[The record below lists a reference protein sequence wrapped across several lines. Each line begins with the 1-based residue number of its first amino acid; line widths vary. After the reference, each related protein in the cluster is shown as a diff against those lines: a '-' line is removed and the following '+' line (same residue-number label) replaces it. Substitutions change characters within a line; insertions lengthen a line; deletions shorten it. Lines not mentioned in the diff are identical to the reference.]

1 MSVEAELAS
10 ALGEP
15 EALAPLSG
23 GAGRCEMWSATVAG
37 RDIVYRRYPEGLE
50 REVVRP
56 REWDVLALA
65 RAAGVPVPEP
75 IALTP
80 AGIVVE
86 RVAGEARPRPLL
98 TDDRW
103 ERARSVLVARVAEA
117 AARLHAIEPPPG
129 LPLEPE
135 LEQAETATAPG
146 GLSAAEVAVSAL
158 ERHLDRLGEPHP
170 ALELGLRWLRLHPP
184 PAAPPSIVHG
194 DFRLSNLVVA
204 EDGRPALIDWELVH
218 SGDGA
223 EDLGWMCMR
232 SWRFGSPLPALG
244 CGTREELLGAY
255 AAAGGRVVS
264 EEELRW
270 WEVCAN
276 ARWGVICILQA
287 SRHLTGVDRSL
298 ERAMIGRRT
307 CEAEWDLLALLA
319 GDRPAPA
326 PSASPQ
332 DAPAAAELLETV
344 ASYLRDL
351 RSRAPAEDAFPLAV
365 AANACRV
372 VARELPP
379 DDPAPRER
387 AARLAGALRAG
398 EHDAGLDALV
408 DTLRAEVRAKLEV
421 ANPRWVG

>member
-1 MSVEAELAS
+1 M
-10 ALGEP
+10 
-15 EALAPLSG
+15 
-23 GAGRCEMWSATVAG
+23 
-37 RDIVYRRYPEGLE
+37 I
-50 REVVRP
+50 
-56 REWDVLALA
+56 
-65 RAAGVPVPEP
+65 
-75 IALTP
+75 
-80 AGIVVE
+80 
-86 RVAGEARPRPLL
+86 
-98 TDDRW
+98 
-103 ERARSVLVARVAEA
+103 
-117 AARLHAIEPPPG
+117 
-129 LPLEPE
+129 
-135 LEQAETATAPG
+135 
-146 GLSAAEVAVSAL
+146 
-158 ERHLDRLGEPHP
+158 
-170 ALELGLRWLRLHPP
+170 
-184 PAAPPSIVHG
+184 
-194 DFRLSNLVVA
+194 
-204 EDGRPALIDWELVH
+204 
-218 SGDGA
+218 
-223 EDLGWMCMR
+223 
-232 SWRFGSPLPALG
+232 
-244 CGTREELLGAY
+244 
-255 AAAGGRVVS
+255 S

-351 RSRAPAEDAFPLAV
+351 RSRAPAEDAFPLAI

-408 DTLRAEVRAKLEV
+408 DTLRAGEHDAGLDALVDTLRAEVRAKLEV
-421 ANPRWVG
+421 ANPRWIA

>member
-1 MSVEAELAS
+1 MTVAAELAS

-15 EALAPLSG
+15 EALARLSG
-23 GAGRCEMWSATVAG
+23 GAGRCEMWSATVDG
-37 RDIVYRRYPEGLE
+37 RDVVYRRYPEGTE
-50 REVVRP
+50 RDVVRG
-56 REWDVLALA
+56 REWEVLALA
-65 RAAGVPVPEP
+65 RAGGVPVPEP
-75 IALTP
+75 LALTP
-80 AGIVVE
+80 EGIVME
-86 RVAGEARPRPLL
+86 RVAGEARPRQLL
-98 TDDRW
+98 TEDRW
-103 ERARSVLVARVAEA
+103 AVARSVLVARVAEA

-129 LPLEPE
+129 LPREPE
-135 LEQAETATAPG
+135 LDDGAPDLAGLTAAD
-146 GLSAAEVAVSAL
+146 AAVTAL
-158 ERHLDRLGEPHP
+158 ERHLDGLGEPHP

-218 SGDGA
+218 IGDGA

-244 CGTREELLGAY
+244 CGTREELLAAY
-255 AAAGGRVVS
+255 AAAGGRAVS
-264 EEELRW
+264 AEELRW

-307 CEAEWDLLALLA
+307 CEAEWDLLSLLA
-319 GDRPAPA
+319 GDRPAPP

-332 DAPAAAELLETV
+332 DAPTAAELLETV
-344 ASYLRDL
+344 AVYLRDL
-351 RSRAPAEDAFPLAV
+351 RSRAPAEDAFPLAI

-387 AARLAGALRAG
+387 AARLAAALRAG

-421 ANPRWVG
+421 ANPRWIG